1 MDMNH
6 RKRIDLWRSI
16 FFLTIILIVSVSSC
30 KAASVQNGTPRIETV
45 RVVMDDDY
53 PPFIFKD
60 AEGNLKGI
68 LPDEW
73 HLWMQKTGIRVTISA
88 MDWAG
93 AIQRMRSGDFD
104 VIDTIFQN
112 ANREKIF
119 DFTKSYVKIE
129 VPVFFRSDI
138 SGIHGVD
145 DLKGFVV
152 AVKSGDNTIN
162 VLRSNGITHLLAFKN
177 YKDIVEAARD
187 HKVNVFVI
195 DKPPAYYY
203 LYKFGINDQFR
214 ETSPLYSGA
223 FHRAVRKGNTRLLQ
237 AVENGFSRISQA
249 EYQEIEK
256 RWYGAPIMSP
266 GTKRYL
272 LIGSIVLATIL
283 LGLFVWVWSLRRL
296 VSQRTASLE
305 REIESR
311 ILKERLL
318 QESED
323 RFRTLFDNS
332 NEAIFI
338 HEIPSGKIV
347 DVNQTM
353 CRMYGYT
360 YEEVINSEDANQ
372 FGAGFPPYTHNDAL
386 TWIHKAMTGQ
396 SQMFEWLTKDKAG
409 RLFWVEVTLRLLI
422 IGDRERVIATIREIN
437 ARKLAEE
444 ALQNSRAKLDAALA
458 SMADAVFISDADG
471 NLIEFNEAYA
481 RFHRFETKEEC
492 IREKDQI
499 LKIVELS
506 QEDGALVPFESWPVN
521 RALRGETVTN
531 AEYIICRL
539 DSGET
544 WAGSYSFGPI
554 RDRQDAIIGSV
565 IVARDVSEVK
575 KNEEARKKLEIELKQ
590 VQKMEAIGQLAGGV
604 AHDFNN
610 MLAVIMGHVELAMH
624 GIDAEHP
631 LFGNLK
637 EIQNAAKR
645 SAEIIRQ
652 LLAFARKQ
660 TVIPQV
666 INLNT
671 TVAGMLK
678 MLRRLIGE
686 DITLI
691 WTPGPDLWL
700 VFIDPSQVDQILAN
714 LCVNARD
721 AIPDRGTITVETQN
735 CRINNEFCSE
745 HADAVP
751 GDYVTLAVRDTGT
764 GISREALDHI
774 FEPFYT
780 TKGLGKGTGLG
791 LATVYGAV
799 KQNNGFVTIDSD
811 AGNGTVFTV
820 YFPKCT
826 HPETTVEKEKIL
838 PPIEGNHETI
848 LLVEDEA
855 ATLNMASKMLEGLG
869 YTVLAA
875 GTPGDALM
883 LARESTDPIHLLL
896 SDVIMPEMN
905 GKELAEEIIKIRP
918 TIKCLFMSGHTAD
931 IITKRGLL
939 NEGLSFIEKPFSN
952 YKLASKIRSV
962 LGDGDFYSL

>member
-1 MDMNH
+1 
-6 RKRIDLWRSI
+6 
-16 FFLTIILIVSVSSC
+16 
-30 KAASVQNGTPRIETV
+30 
-45 RVVMDDDY
+45 MDDDY
-53 PPFIFKD
+53 PPFVFKD
-60 AEGNLKGI
+60 AEGHLKGI

-73 HLWMQKTGIRVTISA
+73 HLWAQKTGIHVTISA
-88 MDWAG
+88 MDWAQ
-93 AIQRMRSGDFD
+93 AMQRMQAGDFD
-104 VIDTIFQN
+104 VIDTIFRN
-112 ANREKIF
+112 AKRDRF
-119 DFTKSYVKIE
+119 YDFTKSYVKIE

-152 AVKSGDNTIN
+152 AVKAGDNAIN
-162 VLRSNGITHLLAFKN
+162 VLRSHGITHLLEFKT
-177 YKDIVEAARD
+177 YKAIVEAARD

-214 ETSPLYSGA
+214 MTSPLYSGA
-223 FHRAVRKGNTRLLQ
+223 FHRAVHKGQTRLLQ
-237 AVENGFSRISQA
+237 VVENGFAKISKD
-249 EYQEIEK
+249 EYRDIEK
-256 RWYGAPIMSP
+256 RWYGAPIISQ
-266 GTKRYL
+266 GAKRFL
-272 LIGSIVLATIL
+272 LIASSVLAIIL
-283 LGLFVWVWSLRRL
+283 LGLFVWVWLLRRI
-296 VSQRTASLE
+296 VFQRTASLQS
-305 REIESR
+305 EIESR
-311 ILKERLL
+311 GQKEKLLK
-318 QESED
+318 ESED

-338 HEIPSGKIV
+338 HELPSGKIV

-353 CRMYGYT
+353 CRMYGYG
-360 YEEVINSEDANQ
+360 YEEVINSDDENR
-372 FGAGFPPYTHNDAL
+372 FGAGFSPYTNEEAL
-386 TWIHKAMTGQ
+386 KWIHLAMAGKP
-396 SQMFEWLTKDKAG
+396 QMFEWLTKDKAG
-409 RLFWVEVTLRLLI
+409 RLFWVEVTLRLLT
-422 IGDRERVIATIREIN
+422 IGGTERVIATIREIN

-444 ALQNSRAKLDAALA
+444 ALQNSRAKLDAALS
-458 SMADAVFISDADG
+458 SMADAVFISDSEG
-471 NLIEFNEAYA
+471 NLIDFNEAYA
-481 RFHRFETKEEC
+481 RFHRFQTKEDC
-492 IREKDQI
+492 IKEKDHI
-499 LKIVELS
+499 FKMVHLS
-506 QEDGALVPFESWPVN
+506 QEDGSLVPLESWPVN
-521 RALRGETVTN
+521 RALQGETVTN
-531 AEYIICRL
+531 AEYIIRRL

-544 WAGSYSFGPI
+544 WVGSYSFGPI
-554 RDRQDAIIGSV
+554 RDSQGAIIGSV
-565 IVARDVSEVK
+565 IVARDVTEVK
-575 KNEEARKKLEIELKQ
+575 KNEEARKKLELELKQ

-610 MLAVIMGHVELAMH
+610 MLAVIMGHVELAMY
-624 GIDAEHP
+624 GIDTEHP
-631 LFGNLK
+631 LYGNLK

-645 SAEIIRQ
+645 SAKIIRQ

-671 TVAGMLK
+671 TVEGMLR

-691 WTPGPDLWL
+691 WKPGADLWL

-721 AIPDRGTITVETQN
+721 AIPDRGTIAVETQN
-735 CRINNEFCSE
+735 CRIDNEFCRE

-751 GDYVTLAVRDTGT
+751 GDYVTLTVRDTGT
-764 GISREALDHI
+764 GISQEALVHI

-780 TKGLGKGTGLG
+780 TKGIGKGTGLG

-799 KQNNGFVTIDSD
+799 KQNNGFVTIESN
-811 AGNGTVFTV
+811 AGKGAVFTT

-826 HPETTVEKEKIL
+826 QTETLVEKEKML
-838 PPIEGNHETI
+838 PPIEGNQETI

-869 YTVLAA
+869 FTVLAA

-883 LARESTDPIHLLL
+883 LARESAGPIHLLL

-931 IITKRGLL
+931 IITRRGLL
-939 NEGLSFIEKPFSN
+939 NEGQSFIEKPFSN
-952 YKLASKIRSV
+952 YNLATKIRSV
-962 LGDGDFYSL
+962 LSH